1 MSGATVGGVN
11 RLRALSSHFADA
23 LLVLIA
29 IYVAV
34 EPWFAAPDDRL
45 VGLLGLLLAACVLTF
60 RVAPF
65 YGPVAAFVVAA
76 TIATVVPVTA
86 EEGMG
91 SVFVT
96 YIFGSWW
103 AGRYA
108 GRLAPAGL
116 VASVV
121 GAGYVNF
128 QFDATPQDY
137 FWVWFFMVGAWVTGY
152 LVAERT
158 TRAEGI
164 AAQARELEREQRDAA
179 ERAVAEERQ
188 RIARELHDVI
198 AHSVSVMTVQTGAVR
213 RLLRPEQERERQALE
228 SVEATGREA
237 LTEMRRLVGLLKDS
251 SAMPEYAPQ
260 PGLGTID
267 SLLET
272 VRAAGLPVELEV
284 DGDPRDLAPGV
295 DLTAYRVV
303 QEALTNALKHAGCAR
318 AWVSLHWE
326 DEQLELE
333 VANDAGSD
341 GTGDGGGHGL
351 VGMRERVSL
360 YGGELESGTRDG
372 GGYVVRARLP
382 IGEPAA

>member
-1 MSGATVGGVN
+1 
-11 RLRALSSHFADA
+11 
-23 LLVLIA
+23 
-29 IYVAV
+29 
-34 EPWFAAPDDRL
+34 
-45 VGLLGLLLAACVLTF
+45 
-60 RVAPF
+60 
-65 YGPVAAFVVAA
+65 VAAFVVAGAMA
-76 TIATVVPVTA
+76 TIAPLTT
-86 EEGMG
+86 EERMG

-103 AGRYA
+103 VGRYA

-116 VASVV
+116 AASVV
-121 GAGYVNF
+121 GSGYINF
-128 QFDATPQDY
+128 QFEATPQDF

-164 AAQARELEREQRDAA
+164 AAQARELEREQREAA

-188 RIARELHDVI
+188 RIARELHDVV

-251 SAMPEYAPQ
+251 STMPEYAPQ

-272 VRAAGLPVELEV
+272 VRAAGLPVELDV
-284 DGDPRDLAPGV
+284 DGAPRDLAPGI

-303 QEALTNALKHAGCAR
+303 QEALTNALKHAGCGQ
-318 AWVSLHWE
+318 AWVSLRWG

-333 VANDAGSD
+333 IANDAGSD
-341 GTGDGGGHGL
+341 GGGDGGGYGL

-360 YGGELESGTRDG
+360 YGGELESGTSDD

-382 IGEPAA
+382 LREAAP